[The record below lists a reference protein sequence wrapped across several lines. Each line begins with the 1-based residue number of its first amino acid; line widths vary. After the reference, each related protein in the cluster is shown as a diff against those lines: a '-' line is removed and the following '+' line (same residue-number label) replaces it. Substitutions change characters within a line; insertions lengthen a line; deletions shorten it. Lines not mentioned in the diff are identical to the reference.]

1 MVFEQNAVAKKP
13 YEPLGYSDVDR
24 EKIVGHPLMH
34 CPGDSL
40 LMVRAI
46 PND

>member
-1 MVFEQNAVAKKP
+1 VFAQNAVAKKL
-13 YEPLGYSDVDR
+13 YERLGYSDVDR

-34 CPGDSL
+34 YPGDAL

-46 PND
+46 LND